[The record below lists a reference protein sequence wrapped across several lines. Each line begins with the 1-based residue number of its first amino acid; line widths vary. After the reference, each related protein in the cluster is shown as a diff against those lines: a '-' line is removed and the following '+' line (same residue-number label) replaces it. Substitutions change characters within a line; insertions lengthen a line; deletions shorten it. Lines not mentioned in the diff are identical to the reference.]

1 MSIIVRKGVIAMADF
16 NKVKEYLFE
25 LGYEIKIEIP
35 EQEMVIISDKR
46 MGINNLIIDCES
58 PLLVFEQYIFTLSES
73 KRKNPDV
80 LLKLLQ
86 MNRSLVHGA
95 FVVDD
100 EGKKVI
106 FRDTLQLENLDLN
119 EIKGT
124 LDSLSLAMIEN
135 MNELIEFAK

>member
-1 MSIIVRKGVIAMADF
+1 MADF
-16 NKVKEYLFE
+16 QKVKNYLFE
-25 LGYEIKIEIP
+25 LGYEIKVESP
-35 EQEMVIISDKR
+35 EQEMVVISDRR

-58 PLLVFEQYIFTLSES
+58 PILVFEQYIFTLSEE
-73 KRKNPDV
+73 KRKNPDI
-80 LLKLLQ
+80 LLRLLQ
-86 MNRSLVHGA
+86 MNRGLVHGA

-100 EGKKVI
+100 KGEKVI

-124 LDSLSLAMIEN
+124 LDSLSLAMVEY